1 MVVALDRLD
10 PRIKWLVLIAV
21 GLIGSWTTLSWLVA
35 LVVVLLWMLR
45 PHPARSFRYSP
56 KALLSFGVVL
66 TGIFLVRSIDLQV
79 GWQDVHVEI
88 PPERVRDGLRIC
100 LHLAAVGL
108 TGAWI
113 ALSTPMNQLKAAVE
127 WVLRPIPFIDERT
140 VSTLLG
146 LMVRFIPEIWVLAN
160 ETLQAQAARFMG
172 HPPSPLSRIRSFVVI
187 LIRKILLTAD
197 KLSDAMAARCFSEVR
212 TGFELELKRL
222 DYVMLFLVL
231 ATLLLAFVLR

>member
-21 GLIGSWTTLSWLVA
+21 GLIGSWIALPGLVA
-35 LVVVLLWMLR
+35 LVALILWMLR

-56 KALLSFGVVL
+56 KTLLPFCLVL
-66 TGIFLVRSIDLQV
+66 TGLFLVRSIDLQI
-79 GWQDVHVEI
+79 GERDFRLHI
-88 PPERVRDGLRIC
+88 PPEHVRDGLRIC
-100 LHLAAVGL
+100 LRLAAVGL

-113 ALSTPMNQLKAAVE
+113 ALSTPLNQLKAAVE

-160 ETLQAQAARFMG
+160 DTLQAQAARFMG
-172 HPPSPLSRIRSFVVI
+172 HPPSLLSRIRIFVLI
-187 LIRKILLTAD
+187 LIRKTILTAD

-212 TGFELELKRL
+212 TGFELHLKRL
-222 DYVMLFLVL
+222 DYIMLLLVL
-231 ATLLLAFVLR
+231 TTLPLTFFLC